1 MVVLSRLLFARNQK
15 IFHINGLLNKLIQK
29 NNNNYTFQNQGA
41 LRWMSEH
48 RTMNIT
54 PSRWQWHKTKDWMH
68 FYFFVGAIPAGLII
82 FFTNVFIGPAQLEPI
97 PDGYSPKQW
106 EYYSHPISRFL
117 SKYFFPNEQMEYE
130 KLLHKL
136 TVANNKR
143 LLFKLEKQIR
153 ELEMKHNDYKYWS
166 YRQGSASQII
176 NLRKKI
182 DERDPNVIGS

>member
-1 MVVLSRLLFARNQK
+1 MRV
-15 IFHINGLLNKLIQK
+15 
-29 NNNNYTFQNQGA
+29 
-41 LRWMSEH
+41 
-48 RTMNIT
+48 
-54 PSRWQWHKTKDWMH
+54 
-68 FYFFVGAIPAGLII
+68 II
-82 FFTNVFIGPAQLEPI
+82 LQ
-97 PDGYSPKQW
+97 
-106 EYYSHPISRFL
+106 HPISRFL

-182 DERDPNVIGS
+182 DERDPNVIGF